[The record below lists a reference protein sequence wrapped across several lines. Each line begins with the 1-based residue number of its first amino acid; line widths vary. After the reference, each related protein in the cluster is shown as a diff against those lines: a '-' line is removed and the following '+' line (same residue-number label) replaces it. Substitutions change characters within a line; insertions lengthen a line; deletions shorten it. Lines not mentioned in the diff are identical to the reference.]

1 MPDLFPD
8 AVVEDSTGDESTAEE
23 FTGYKSAPYFDGKDF
38 SRDGAH
44 RVVMA
49 NGATAWGQWCEKCL
63 KTQKGASPYY
73 PDWYGVDWRR
83 VLSCGDRDLAENIV
97 SREITDTLKSD
108 TYGRLDHIE
117 SIECSWSD
125 TSLDV
130 VVAAVGIDGST
141 EIITV
146 SQGVT

>member
-1 MPDLFPD
+1 M
-8 AVVEDSTGDESTAEE
+8 
-23 FTGYKSAPYFDGKDF
+23 
-38 SRDGAH
+38 
-44 RVVMA
+44 
-49 NGATAWGQWCEKCL
+49 
-63 KTQKGASPYY
+63 
-73 PDWYGVDWRR
+73 RR
-83 VLSCGDRDLAENIV
+83 PENIV